1 VEKGKREPMAPD
13 WVNQEYKKWV
23 QSQEDGDVIA
33 QNADPLY
40 EELWQAVVD
49 VLSAPVIKSQFAPT
63 TNGTT
68 RHRIVKTGTKILQ
81 IDLLTNER
89 AIEAHW
95 DATSKVRLEL
105 KVAENGIVN
114 LSYQDKRLSPE
125 DAAKAITKP
134 FFFS

>member
-1 VEKGKREPMAPD
+1 MAPE

-23 QSQEDGDVIA
+23 QLQEDGDVIT

-40 EELWQAVVD
+40 DELWQAVLD

-68 RHRIVKTGTKILQ
+68 RHRIVKTSDRVLK
-81 IDLLTNER
+81 IDLRANER

-95 DATSKVRLEL
+95 DAASKVRLEL
-105 KVAENGIVN
+105 KVAEGGIVY
-114 LSYQDKRLSPE
+114 LSCQDKRLSPE

>member
-1 VEKGKREPMAPD
+1 MAPE

-23 QSQEDGDVIA
+23 QSQEDGDVIT

-63 TNGTT
+63 ANGTT
-68 RHRIVKTGTKILQ
+68 RHRIVKTGDRVLQ
-81 IDLLTNER
+81 IDLLANKR

-95 DATSKVRLEL
+95 DAASKVRLEL
-105 KVAENGIVN
+105 KVAENGIVY

-125 DAAKAITKP
+125 DAAKAIAKP

>member
-1 VEKGKREPMAPD
+1 MAPE

-23 QSQEDGDVIA
+23 QSQEDADVIT

-68 RHRIVKTGTKILQ
+68 RHRIVKTGDRVLQ
-81 IDLLTNER
+81 IDLLANKR

-95 DATSKVRLEL
+95 EGSSQVRLEL
-105 KVAENGIVN
+105 KAAENGIVY

-125 DAAKAITKP
+125 EAAKAIAKP